1 MINLLLAIVVS
12 ASIDSTMLMLGD
24 QTDLHLS
31 VTHEASEQVQMP
43 VYGEMLQEGI
53 EIVDRSAIDT
63 TALPDGR
70 VQMTQDLTLTSF
82 KDSLFA
88 IQPLYVTS
96 GEDTFWT
103 EPMALNVIQ
112 PFEVDS
118 SLAITDIK
126 DIEKA
131 PIWWW
136 GIIRWILLVLGILL
150 LIDLAFWLWKWY
162 EKHHQPAEETI
173 DPELLR
179 PADEV
184 ALEKLDEIKAQKIW
198 KDGKVKE
205 YQTELT
211 DVVREYIGRRFD
223 VHSTEKTSDET
234 LQEMKSKVDKDLYT
248 RLKSMLQLADL
259 VKFAKWHTTP
269 DENEIVDIFSDFLSR
284 AGLGSKVVFVTGIYA
299 RTAKQSYG
307 GWFYDTLRDQ
317 NSDQELSLMIPQGLR
332 DDLENGSLVTVGGTV
347 YKKAGNRGNIQLG
360 FKVSRVETLQQ
371 QAVSEE
377 DMKRAELRARK
388 TQRGFAN
395 VDAVLEGILMR
406 GERPKVALIF
416 AASSITMADFDA
428 GKHAAEASMD
438 FTEYRVNFS
447 SAKDLCDLLSRVDG
461 EGYDVLA
468 LVRGGGSGI
477 EHLDDLAVLEKVV
490 SLDTPLICAVGHVDE
505 KLFLSPYGV
514 TGESM
519 MSPLSG
525 YGNRFILGRVV
536 APLNMM
542 ISVGLSLAG
551 KTKEAALIARR
562 FCRRCDEK
570 GCLLGFAP
578 YDYYPLTG
586 EKVPDLDEFEN
597 RPVPSDGWPW
607 ATWSACNV
615 MTMLTYVLPRED
627 REEKER

>member
-259 VKFAKWHTTP
+259 VKFAK
-269 DENEIVDIFSDFLSR
+269 
-284 AGLGSKVVFVTGIYA
+284 
-299 RTAKQSYG
+299 
-307 GWFYDTLRDQ
+307 
-317 NSDQELSLMIPQGLR
+317 
-332 DDLENGSLVTVGGTV
+332 
-347 YKKAGNRGNIQLG
+347 
-360 FKVSRVETLQQ
+360 
-371 QAVSEE
+371 
-377 DMKRAELRARK
+377 
-388 TQRGFAN
+388 
-395 VDAVLEGILMR
+395 
-406 GERPKVALIF
+406 
-416 AASSITMADFDA
+416 
-428 GKHAAEASMD
+428 
-438 FTEYRVNFS
+438 
-447 SAKDLCDLLSRVDG
+447 
-461 EGYDVLA
+461 
-468 LVRGGGSGI
+468 
-477 EHLDDLAVLEKVV
+477 
-490 SLDTPLICAVGHVDE
+490 
-505 KLFLSPYGV
+505 
-514 TGESM
+514 
-519 MSPLSG
+519 
-525 YGNRFILGRVV
+525 
-536 APLNMM
+536 
-542 ISVGLSLAG
+542 
-551 KTKEAALIARR
+551 
-562 FCRRCDEK
+562 
-570 GCLLGFAP
+570 
-578 YDYYPLTG
+578 
-586 EKVPDLDEFEN
+586 
-597 RPVPSDGWPW
+597 
-607 ATWSACNV
+607 
-615 MTMLTYVLPRED
+615 
-627 REEKER
+627 

>member
-1 MINLLLAIVVS
+1 
-12 ASIDSTMLMLGD
+12 MLGD

-131 PIWWW
+131 PIWW
-136 GIIRWILLVLGILL
+136 LGIFRWVLL
-150 LIDLAFWLWKWY
+150 ALGCVLLAVGGYYLWRWY
-162 EKHHQPAEETI
+162 QKHRKPEEETI

-269 DENEIVDIFSDFLSR
+269 DENE
-284 AGLGSKVVFVTGIYA
+284 T
-299 RTAKQSYG
+299 
-307 GWFYDTLRDQ
+307 
-317 NSDQELSLMIPQGLR
+317 
-332 DDLENGSLVTVGGTV
+332 
-347 YKKAGNRGNIQLG
+347 
-360 FKVSRVETLQQ
+360 
-371 QAVSEE
+371 
-377 DMKRAELRARK
+377 
-388 TQRGFAN
+388 
-395 VDAVLEGILMR
+395 
-406 GERPKVALIF
+406 ALIT
-416 AASSITMADFDA
+416 AYDF
-428 GKHAAEASMD
+428 
-438 FTEYRVNFS
+438 VN
-447 SAKDLCDLLSRVDG
+447 
-461 EGYDVLA
+461 E
-468 LVRGGGSGI
+468 
-477 EHLDDLAVLEKVV
+477 
-490 SLDTPLICAVGHVDE
+490 
-505 KLFLSPYGV
+505 
-514 TGESM
+514 
-519 MSPLSG
+519 
-525 YGNRFILGRVV
+525 
-536 APLNMM
+536 
-542 ISVGLSLAG
+542 
-551 KTKEAALIARR
+551 TKEVVT
-562 FCRRCDEK
+562 DENE
-570 GCLLGFAP
+570 P
-578 YDYYPLTG
+578 TEQG
-586 EKVPDLDEFEN
+586 EIK
-597 RPVPSDGWPW
+597 S
-607 ATWSACNV
+607 
-615 MTMLTYVLPRED
+615 
-627 REEKER
+627 